1 MSGRVRRSTSQ
12 RGFSYLLLLFAVAAL
27 GIASAGSAL
36 LWSTLAQTDRERE
49 LLFIG
54 GEFSRALQRYF
65 DASPAEPKRYP
76 ATLQDLLEDKRQ
88 PTPLR
93 HLRKLYFDPMTRSQD
108 WGLVISGG
116 QIRAVYSKS
125 EQPAR
130 ITLLP
135 AWVDATGDK
144 VASSL
149 KNAAPVPAPG
159 AVVSSAAPTALN
171 ATPVARGK
179 PGERR
184 HADWLFVPMPS
195 GGTATTAV
203 AGGTGAG
210 GPAGGSS
217 DAGSP
222 TDPASSSGT
231 PGRSL
236 QEIYTGGDRPQ

>member
-1 MSGRVRRSTSQ
+1 MSGRMRRSTSQ

-36 LWSTLAQTDRERE
+36 MWSTLAQTERERE

-149 KNAAPVPAPG
+149 KNAAPAPG
-159 AVVSSAAPTALN
+159 AVVSPTALN
-171 ATPVARGK
+171 AAP
-179 PGERR
+179 
-184 HADWLFVPMPS
+184 
-195 GGTATTAV
+195 TATAQFVGQVRLIRGTLGLAGRRFRLDDGTVIFAGARPSFRAV
-203 AGGTGAG
+203 ASRMRAL
-210 GPAGGSS
+210 A
-217 DAGSP
+217 
-222 TDPASSSGT
+222 
-231 PGRSL
+231 
-236 QEIYTGGDRPQ
+236 